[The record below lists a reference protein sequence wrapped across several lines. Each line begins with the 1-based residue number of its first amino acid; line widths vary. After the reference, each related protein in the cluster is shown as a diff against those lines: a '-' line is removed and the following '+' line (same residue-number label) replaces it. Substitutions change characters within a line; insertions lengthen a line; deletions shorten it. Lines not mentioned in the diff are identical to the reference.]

1 MLNHYTKLTNKF
13 LNLNKQIST
22 IQKSPKN
29 INLDSNEYFSSKRI
43 TDAYYKSESN
53 SVKLNLNLN
62 KKKEKVLACPRKRRK
77 TILTS
82 NQYFKYSE
90 ILESVPNRNLIENV
104 EKDKPNENLFGR
116 TFQVR
121 IKFESFTEC
130 N

>member
-1 MLNHYTKLTNKF
+1 MLNHYTKLTNNF

-53 SVKLNLNLN
+53 SVRLNSNLN
-62 KKKEKVLACPRKRRK
+62 KQKEKVLACPRKRRK

-82 NQYFKYSE
+82 NQNLKYSE
-90 ILESVPNRNLIENV
+90 TLEFNAYQIYIESMC
-104 EKDKPNENLFGR
+104 KKIGR
-116 TFQVR
+116 T
-121 IKFESFTEC
+121 KFES
-130 N
+130 

>member
-82 NQYFKYSE
+82 NQNFKYSE

-121 IKFESFTEC
+121 IKFESFTE
-130 N
+130 

>member
-53 SVKLNLNLN
+53 SIKINLN
-62 KKKEKVLACPRKRRK
+62 KQKEKACPRKRRN

-82 NQYFKYSE
+82 NQ
-90 ILESVPNRNLIENV
+90 NLKLLN
-104 EKDKPNENLFGR
+104 
-116 TFQVR
+116 
-121 IKFESFTEC
+121 
-130 N
+130 